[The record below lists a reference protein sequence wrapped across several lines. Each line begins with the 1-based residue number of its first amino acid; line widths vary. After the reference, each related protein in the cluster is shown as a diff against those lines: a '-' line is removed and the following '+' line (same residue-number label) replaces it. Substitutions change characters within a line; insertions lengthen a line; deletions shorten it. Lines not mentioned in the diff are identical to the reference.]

1 MPARIQPCPDDAHLV
16 HIKVHE
22 KNYVPQSLEPVEP
35 GGTQDNYLPP
45 HNSLAIQIRAT
56 AQNIGAQGI
65 CQKNGSL
72 FAMFANASDVSEQI
86 YGTKIELVDRMRALW
101 DLTMK
106 YMDGEVD
113 VETYIADTEHVAI
126 VDQNAVSKTLIQELQ
141 YGSLKPEEDRTQP
154 SRKRPNP
161 HLDLLYAEIELNPNN
176 PYSWADLAK
185 TYFRIGKLSQA
196 IVAAKWL
203 VKIYPED
210 PRSWEF
216 LANVLDAYHK
226 VAPEE
231 RAHVREEAIRARAR
245 QEKLNNDFDN
255 MLRLG
260 QSLLDSG
267 IDGHAAT
274 ALERAVEIRAKHKKG
289 LGKEGGLALGLLGV
303 AYNRLGRD
311 KEAVDALKRSNELY
325 QSDGTWFLTH
335 LSSSLKELGRW
346 AEAEQVLEEAVKL
359 DPDWAPHWESL
370 GITRYHLNKN
380 NKAKAAFRTAM
391 EKDAENTTDAPVWF
405 AKTLLKSYSRRKK
418 KSRKKIQ
425 EIWGIVAAIACQYRE
440 ENYKITELFEGLVK
454 LAPEVPELL
463 VRLGISLF
471 HDGRLGEA
479 KDALITAIDRNAI
492 NINEALDWL
501 ARTAIQSLGKQPE
514 RNFKDL
520 QNTYNFLTEAA
531 SKHPASGGSDF
542 LGVLGRFAYWL
553 GKQDE
558 AEFFLVG
565 AMQIDPADADHGKLL
580 AALYCDEGRV
590 EEALRV
596 LEQLVAY
603 GVDDNEVKVRILE
616 LRAFLAG
623 RNSNN
628 PKGGTNSRD
637 LGHP

>member
-1 MPARIQPCPDDAHLV
+1 
-16 HIKVHE
+16 
-22 KNYVPQSLEPVEP
+22 
-35 GGTQDNYLPP
+35 
-45 HNSLAIQIRAT
+45 
-56 AQNIGAQGI
+56 
-65 CQKNGSL
+65 
-72 FAMFANASDVSEQI
+72 
-86 YGTKIELVDRMRALW
+86 
-101 DLTMK
+101 
-106 YMDGEVD
+106 
-113 VETYIADTEHVAI
+113 
-126 VDQNAVSKTLIQELQ
+126 
-141 YGSLKPEEDRTQP
+141 
-154 SRKRPNP
+154 
-161 HLDLLYAEIELNPNN
+161 
-176 PYSWADLAK
+176 
-185 TYFRIGKLSQA
+185 
-196 IVAAKWL
+196 
-203 VKIYPED
+203 
-210 PRSWEF
+210 
-216 LANVLDAYHK
+216 
-226 VAPEE
+226 
-231 RAHVREEAIRARAR
+231 
-245 QEKLNNDFDN
+245 
-255 MLRLG
+255 
-260 QSLLDSG
+260 
-267 IDGHAAT
+267 
-274 ALERAVEIRAKHKKG
+274 
-289 LGKEGGLALGLLGV
+289 
-303 AYNRLGRD
+303 
-311 KEAVDALKRSNELY
+311 
-325 QSDGTWFLTH
+325 
-335 LSSSLKELGRW
+335 
-346 AEAEQVLEEAVKL
+346 
-359 DPDWAPHWESL
+359 
-370 GITRYHLNKN
+370 
-380 NKAKAAFRTAM
+380 M

-514 RNFKDL
+514 RNFNDL

-628 PKGGTNSRD
+628 PKGGTSPPTEPGAPEDGPPSNGGSKLKGPGTS
-637 LGHP
+637 LGSFDIREDEPPPIPTTLPWRSAAIFYRRRKPRGKDTTFQITHGRAVPTTGWLRPTGNTATTVWTPTAFPVP